1 MRGAV
6 YNFGIPTFN
15 TPRVGIPNVSGN
27 LVGRAFTLPHM
38 LRVMAL
44 LSFLWLAI
52 AARASDWN
60 EPEQQ
65 LARKIVAVSG
75 PGAVALTLENR
86 SSLSKRDN
94 EIIQNG
100 LRAALEGAGV
110 RFVAPEQA
118 AATVAIYLSE
128 NAASYVWVAEIRQGA
143 GAAVVVMVPVPRP
156 QGRTMAAESVPL
168 SLRKIPLW
176 TQADPILDVA
186 VLEEN
191 AAPTHIAVLD
201 AEKLALYRWQAGKWQ
216 QEQSFGIAHA
226 RPWPRDLRGRLIPAK
241 GHLLDV
247 YLPGM
252 ICRSAAALPLMLN
265 CRETDDPWPMVPAA
279 LSGGSLPAFPGG
291 GTPSMSIPPMGA
303 FFAPTR
309 NFFTGALT
317 PGVGKFAM
325 VSKFYS
331 AALLPRDKYLL
342 WLFAATDG
350 HVHMVD
356 GVGDQSARIAWGSDL
371 TSVKTSCGAGW
382 QVLATSS
389 ETNADEG
396 AGDSIR
402 AYEFPDRDPVAVSA
416 AIDFSGSI
424 TALWTEVK
432 GDTAVAVVKDRE
444 IGKYEA
450 FRLAVVCSQ

>member
-15 TPRVGIPNVSGN
+15 IPHAGIPRINAK
-27 LVGRAFTLPHM
+27 LVGRAVSLRHA
-38 LRVMAL
+38 LRVVAL
-44 LSFLWLAI
+44 LSILLVAMV
-52 AARASDWN
+52 ARASDWN

-75 PGAVALTLENR
+75 PGAVALTVENR

-100 LRAALEGAGV
+100 LRAALEGVGL
-110 RFVAPEQA
+110 RFVTTEQA
-118 AATVAIYLSE
+118 AATVAVYLSE
-128 NAASYVWVAEIRQGA
+128 NSASYVWVAEIRQGA
-143 GAAVVVMVPVPRP
+143 SAAAVVMVSVPRP
-156 QGRTMAAESVPL
+156 QGSKTAGESVPL

-191 AAPTHIAVLD
+191 AAPTHMAVLD
-201 AEKLALYRWQAGKWQ
+201 AEKVALYRWQAGKWQ
-216 QEQSFGIAHA
+216 QEQAFGIVHA
-226 RPWPRDLRGRLIPAK
+226 RPWPRDLRGRLIP
-241 GHLLDV
+241 GRDHLLDV
-247 YLPGM
+247 YLPGI
-252 ICRSAAALPLMLN
+252 ICRSGVALPLTLN
-265 CRETDDPWPMVPAA
+265 CRETDDPWPLVPA
-279 LSGGSLPAFPGG
+279 GG
-291 GTPSMSIPPMGA
+291 GAGSISIPPMGA

-317 PGVGKFAM
+317 PGVGKFSM

-331 AALLPRDKYLL
+331 AAWLPRDKYLL

-356 GVGDQSARIAWGSDL
+356 GVSDQTARIAWGSDL

-382 QVLATSS
+382 QVLATSP
-389 ETNADEG
+389 EANADEET
-396 AGDSIR
+396 GDSIR

-416 AIDFSGSI
+416 AIDFPGMM
-424 TALWTEVK
+424 TALWTEAK
-432 GDTAVAVVKDRE
+432 GDTAIAVVKNRE
-444 IGKYEA
+444 TGSYEA
-450 FRLAVVCSQ
+450 YRVAVVCSQ